1 LTERYD
7 VAIVGGGPVGAALA
21 LAMHGTG
28 MSTIVLEARERQS
41 PADGFRPLALS
52 YGSRLILERIGVW
65 QALESATPIGTVHVS
80 QRRRPGIAV
89 LTAIEAGLPH
99 LGYVT
104 DYSTLASALN
114 DAMGAAR
121 LELIRGARV
130 ASIAHDPVSARVE
143 FSVGGDT
150 RDCIASVI
158 AIADGSALAADI
170 QVRTIDYRQS
180 AVTACVATE
189 LPHRNVAHERFS
201 KQGPIGLLPYG
212 DKCAL
217 VWTTTTNEAREL
229 ESVSPAG
236 FLSALQSRFGDRL
249 GRFTEVTRRASQA
262 LVLRVAEHGTW
273 GRAAIIG
280 NAAQAL
286 HPVAGQGLNLG
297 LRDAWELA
305 GELRRRGASDAHV
318 LDAYRT
324 RRRVDRRGTI
334 AFTNALI
341 SIFSNDV
348 MPLAMARGV
357 GLMCLDCAP
366 LVKDVVVRRMIFG
379 ARG

>member
-1 LTERYD
+1 
-7 VAIVGGGPVGAALA
+7 
-21 LAMHGTG
+21 
-28 MSTIVLEARERQS
+28 
-41 PADGFRPLALS
+41 
-52 YGSRLILERIGVW
+52 
-65 QALESATPIGTVHVS
+65 VHVS

-89 LTAIEAGLPH
+89 LTAAEAGLPQ

-104 DYSTLASALN
+104 DYATVVSALDN
-114 DAMGAAR
+114 AMGVAQ

-130 ASIAHDPVSARVE
+130 TSMAHDAVSARVE

-158 AIADGSALAADI
+158 AIADGSALAADVP
-170 QVRTIDYRQS
+170 VRTMDYRQT
-180 AVTACVATE
+180 AVTACVVTE
-189 LPHRNVAHERFS
+189 LPHRNVAHERFT

-229 ESVSPAG
+229 AGVSQRG
-236 FLSALQSRFGDRL
+236 FLAALQSRFGDRL

-262 LVLRVAEHGTW
+262 LVLRIAERGTW

-305 GELRRRGASDAHV
+305 RELKRRGASDAHV
-318 LDAYRT
+318 VETY
-324 RRRVDRRGTI
+324 RRRRRLDRRGTI

-348 MPLAMARGV
+348 MPLATARGV

-366 LVKDVVVRRMIFG
+366 LAKDFVVRRMIFG